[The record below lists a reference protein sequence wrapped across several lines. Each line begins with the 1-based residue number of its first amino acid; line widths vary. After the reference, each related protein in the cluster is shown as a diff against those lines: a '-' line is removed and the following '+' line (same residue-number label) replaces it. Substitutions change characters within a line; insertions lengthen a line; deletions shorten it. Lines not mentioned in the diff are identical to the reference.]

1 MEKINIVITFTIG
14 DPGNNG
20 LDKCYVKCE
29 KFDSVSD
36 FVDGCFDLL
45 PNYPLENYV
54 RFMLTKYHQAYGTQ
68 NQNPPQKE

>member
-1 MEKINIVITFTIG
+1 MEKINVVIKFTLG
-14 DPGNNG
+14 EPGLNG

-29 KFDSVSD
+29 KFDSVND
-36 FVDGCFDLL
+36 LVDGTFDLL

-68 NQNPPQKE
+68 NQNPPQEE